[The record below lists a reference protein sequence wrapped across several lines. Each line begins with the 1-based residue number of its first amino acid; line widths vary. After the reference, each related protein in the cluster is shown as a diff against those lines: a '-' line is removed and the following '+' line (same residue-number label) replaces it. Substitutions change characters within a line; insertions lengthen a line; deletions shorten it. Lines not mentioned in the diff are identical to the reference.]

1 MLMTLIQ
8 KEIMHHILSVRF
20 VALLLMCVLLI
31 PLTLSINYRKYSQ
44 NLVDYQESVKRSQA
58 EAKENPPNAQDPNVE
73 VSKLFLKPTP
83 LSVFANG
90 LEEALPTYL
99 GMTRN
104 GVRQSSTGLAQA
116 SLSYAL
122 GNLDFLFI
130 VGTVFSLLALL
141 FTFDAVA
148 GEREAGTLRINL
160 SNSLPRDVFL
170 WSKLIGGY
178 LVFVVPF
185 LVSFLLGLL
194 LLVWQGFPLGEPN
207 IALPVLSL
215 TLISL
220 LYIAVFFAI
229 GVVISTYLDNAKTAL
244 IVAFTFWV
252 FAVLIAPRGAFVVAK
267 LISPTRTEQA
277 VYMAKTT
284 LRNNLSKGKDEKIWK
299 KMSEV
304 MGSGRGTMG
313 TTPGMG
319 AHLSINLSDPET
331 TKKMD
336 EIKRPI
342 NEEFRLEFQNQSDKI
357 DREYQREKDRQEQIG
372 ETLSRIAPTSSLIY
386 TSMNLTQTGKLKRK
400 LYFEA
405 GERYYNQLDAS
416 YFSEVSDDALGQL
429 LQWGNRLTSKANGNS
444 ESEAEKILPPP
455 TLTEPA
461 LSETLTHS
469 AIDVC
474 LLGFFALAFTTVAFL
489 KFFRSDI

>member
-20 VALLLMCVLLI
+20 VALLLMCLLLV
-31 PLTLSINYRKYSQ
+31 PLTLSINYRRYSQ
-44 NLVDYQESVKRSQA
+44 NLVDYQESIKREQT
-58 EAKENPPNAQDPNVE
+58 EAKENPPNASDPNTE

-90 LEEALPTYL
+90 LEDALPTYL

-104 GVRQSSTGLAQA
+104 GVRQGSAGVSQA
-116 SLSYAL
+116 SVAYVL

-178 LVFVVPF
+178 IVFVVPF

-194 LLVWQGFPLGEPN
+194 LITWQGFPLGELK
-207 IALPVLSL
+207 IALPVLGL

-252 FAVLIAPRGAFVVAK
+252 FAVLIAPRGAFVMAK
-267 LISPTRTEQA
+267 LVAPTRTEQA
-277 VYMAKTT
+277 VYMEKTA
-284 LRNNLSKGKDEKIWK
+284 LRNNLTKDRDEKIFK
-299 KMSEV
+299 KMTETFAGSE
-304 MGSGRGTMG
+304 GI
-313 TTPGMG
+313 
-319 AHLSINLSDPET
+319 SIRSDDERLDKL
-331 TKKMD
+331 KK
-336 EIKRPI
+336 PI
-342 NEEFRLEFQNQSDKI
+342 NEQFRQEFQDQTDKI
-357 DREYQREKDRQEQIG
+357 DRDYQREKARQERVG
-372 ETLSRIAPTSSLIY
+372 ETLSRIVPTSSLTYIAI
-386 TSMNLTQTGKLKRK
+386 NLTQTGKLKRDR
-400 LYFEA
+400 YFQT
-405 GERYYNQLDAS
+405 GERYYSQVDDS
-416 YFSEVSDDALGQL
+416 YFSEVSDDAMAQAM
-429 LQWGNRLTSKANGNS
+429 QILTRMNDSS
-444 ESEAEKILPPP
+444 ESETDEIPPPP
-455 TLTEPA
+455 TLTEPS
-461 LSETLTHS
+461 LSDTLRRS
-469 AIDVC
+469 AVDVF
-474 LLGFFALAFTTVAFL
+474 LLGFFAIAFTAIAFL

>member
-20 VALLLMCVLLI
+20 VALLLMCLLLV
-31 PLTLSINYRKYSQ
+31 PLTLSINYRRYSQ
-44 NLVDYQESVKRSQA
+44 NLVDYQESIKREQT
-58 EAKENPPNAQDPNVE
+58 EAKENPPNASDPNTE

-90 LEEALPTYL
+90 LEDALPTYL

-104 GVRQSSTGLAQA
+104 GVRQGSAGVSQA
-116 SLSYAL
+116 SVAYVL

-160 SNSLPRDVFL
+160 SNPLPRDVFL

-178 LVFVVPF
+178 IVFVVPF

-194 LLVWQGFPLGEPN
+194 LLVWQGFPLGELKV
-207 IALPVLSL
+207 ALPVLGL
-215 TLISL
+215 TVISL

-252 FAVLIAPRGAFVVAK
+252 LAVLIAPRGAFVVAK
-267 LISPTRTEQA
+267 LVAPTRTQQA
-277 VYMAKTT
+277 VYMEKTV
-284 LRNNLSKGKDEKIWK
+284 LRNNLTKDRDEKIMK
-299 KMSEV
+299 KMTETFAGSE
-304 MGSGRGTMG
+304 GIHIR
-313 TTPGMG
+313 
-319 AHLSINLSDPET
+319 SDDERI
-331 TKKMD
+331 D
-336 EIKRPI
+336 EIKKPI
-342 NEEFRLEFQNQSDKI
+342 NEQFRQEFQNQTDKI
-357 DREYQREKDRQEQIG
+357 DRDYQREKDRQEYVG
-372 ETLSRIAPTSSLIY
+372 ETLSRIAPTSSLTYIA
-386 TSMNLTQTGKLKRK
+386 MNLTQTGKLKRDG
-400 LYFEA
+400 YFQT
-405 GERYYNQLDAS
+405 GERYYSQLDDS
-416 YFSEVSDDALGQL
+416 YFSEVSDDVLGQVMQL
-429 LQWGNRLTSKANGNS
+429 MNRMNDSS
-444 ESEAEKILPPP
+444 ESETEKIPPPP
-455 TLTEPA
+455 TLTEPS
-461 LSETLTHS
+461 LSDTLRRS
-469 AIDVC
+469 AVDVL

>member
-20 VALLLMCVLLI
+20 VALLLMCLLLV
-31 PLTLSINYRKYSQ
+31 PLTLSINYRRYSQ
-44 NLVDYQESVKRSQA
+44 NLVDYQESIKREQA
-58 EAKENPPNAQDPNVE
+58 EAKENPPNAQDPNAE

-90 LEEALPTYL
+90 LEDALPTYL

-104 GVRQSSTGLAQA
+104 GVRQSSTGLVQA
-116 SLSYAL
+116 SVAYAL

-178 LVFVVPF
+178 IVFVVPF

-194 LLVWQGFPLGEPN
+194 LLVWQGFPLGELTV
-207 IALPVLSL
+207 ALPVLGL

-252 FAVLIAPRGAFVVAK
+252 LAVLIAPRGAFVVAK
-267 LISPTRTEQA
+267 LVAPTRTEQA
-277 VYMAKTT
+277 VYMEKTV
-284 LRNNLSKGKDEKIWK
+284 LRNNLTKDRDEKIKK
-299 KMSEV
+299 KMNETFAGGD
-304 MGSGRGTMG
+304 GSFIRADDERMNK
-313 TTPGMG
+313 
-319 AHLSINLSDPET
+319 L
-331 TKKMD
+331 KK
-336 EIKRPI
+336 PI
-342 NEEFRLEFQNQSDKI
+342 NEQFRQEFQNQTDKI
-357 DREYQREKDRQEQIG
+357 DRDYRREKARQEYVG
-372 ETLSRIAPTSSLIY
+372 ETLSRIAPTASLTYIA
-386 TSMNLTQTGKLKRK
+386 MNLTQTGKLKRDG
-400 LYFEA
+400 YFQT
-405 GERYYNQLDAS
+405 GERYYGQLDDS
-416 YFSEVSDDALGQL
+416 YFSEVSDDVLGQMTQL
-429 LQWGNRLTSKANGNS
+429 MNRMNDSS
-444 ESEAEKILPPP
+444 ESETDKIPPP
-455 TLTEPA
+455 PPLTEPS
-461 LSETLTHS
+461 LSDTLRRS
-469 AIDVC
+469 AVDISLLC
-474 LLGFFALAFTTVAFL
+474 LFALAFTTIAFL

>member
-20 VALLLMCVLLI
+20 VALLLMCALLI
-31 PLTLSINYRKYSQ
+31 PLTLSINYRRYSQ
-44 NLVDYQESVKRSQA
+44 NLTDYQESVKRTRA
-58 EAKENPPNAQDPNVE
+58 EAKENPSNAQDPNVE

-90 LEEALPTYL
+90 IEEALPTYL

-104 GVRQSSTGLAQA
+104 GVRQGSAGVSQA
-116 SLSYAL
+116 SVAYAL

-160 SNSLPRDVFL
+160 SNPLPRDVFL

-178 LVFVVPF
+178 IVFVVPF

-194 LLVWQGFPLGEPN
+194 LIVWQGFPLGELN
-207 IALPVLSL
+207 VALPVLGL
-215 TLISL
+215 TLVSL

-229 GVVISTYLDNAKTAL
+229 GVFISTYLDNSKTAL

-267 LISPTRTEQA
+267 LVAPTRTQQA
-277 VYMAKTT
+277 VYMEKSA
-284 LRNNLSKGKDEKIWK
+284 LHNNLMKDKQDKINK
-299 KMSEV
+299 KMALAFE
-304 MGSGRGTMG
+304 SGGTVNIS
-313 TTPGMG
+313 
-319 AHLSINLSDPET
+319 LNDPET
-331 TKKMD
+331 QNRLDKL
-336 EIKRPI
+336 RGPI
-342 NEEFRLEFQNQSDKI
+342 EEEFRLAFQNRADKI
-357 DREYQREKDRQEQIG
+357 DRDYQREQDRQEQVG
-372 ETLSRIAPTSSLIY
+372 ESLSRIAPTSSLTY
-386 TSMNLTQTGKLKRK
+386 FAMNLTQTGKFKRDT
-400 LYFEA
+400 YFQT
-405 GERYYNQLDAS
+405 GKRYYDQLDES
-416 YFSEVSDDALGQL
+416 YFSTISDDALAQM
-429 LQWGNRLTSKANGNS
+429 LQVMNRMNDSA
-444 ESEAEKILPPP
+444 ESETEKILPPP
-455 TLTEPA
+455 TLTEPS
-461 LSETLTHS
+461 LLDTVRRS
-469 AIDVC
+469 AVDVF
-474 LLGFFALAFTTVAFL
+474 LLGFFALVFTAVAFL

>member
-20 VALLLMCVLLI
+20 VALLLMCLLLV
-31 PLTLSINYRKYSQ
+31 PLTLSINYRRYSQ
-44 NLVDYQESVKRSQA
+44 NLVDYQESIKREQT
-58 EAKENPPNAQDPNVE
+58 EAKENPPNAQDPNTE

-90 LEEALPTYL
+90 LEDALPTYL

-104 GVRQSSTGLAQA
+104 GVQQGAAGVSQA
-116 SLSYAL
+116 SVAYVL

-178 LVFVVPF
+178 IVFVVPF

-194 LLVWQGFPLGEPN
+194 LITWQGFPLGEFK
-207 IALPVLSL
+207 IALPVFCL

-229 GVVISTYLDNAKTAL
+229 GVFISTYLDNAKTAL

-252 FAVLIAPRGAFVVAK
+252 FAVLIVPRGAFVVAK
-267 LISPTRTEQA
+267 LVAPTRTQQA
-277 VYMAKTT
+277 VYMEKTI
-284 LRNNLSKGKDEKIWK
+284 LRNNLSKDKDEKIKEKMVEAFAGSEGSSGGVVIRSDDAAFQERMAKLK
-299 KMSEV
+299 K
-304 MGSGRGTMG
+304 
-313 TTPGMG
+313 
-319 AHLSINLSDPET
+319 
-331 TKKMD
+331 
-336 EIKRPI
+336 PI
-342 NEEFRLEFQNQSDKI
+342 EEEFRLAFQDQTDKI
-357 DREYQREKDRQEQIG
+357 DRAYQREKEWQEQVG
-372 ETLSRIAPTSSLIY
+372 ETLSRIAPTSSLSYIAI
-386 TSMNLTQTGKLKRK
+386 NLTQTGKLKRDR
-400 LYFEA
+400 YFQT
-405 GERYYNQLDAS
+405 GERYFSQLNDA
-416 YFSEVSDDALGQL
+416 YFSEISDDALAQIM
-429 LQWGNRLTSKANGNS
+429 QIAARMNESS
-444 ESEAEKILPPP
+444 ESETDEIPPPP
-455 TLTEPA
+455 TLTEPS
-461 LSETLTHS
+461 LSDTLRRS
-469 AIDVC
+469 AVDVF
-474 LLGFFALAFTTVAFL
+474 LLGFFAVAFTAIAFL

>member
-20 VALLLMCVLLI
+20 VALLLMCLLLV
-31 PLTLSINYRKYSQ
+31 PLTLSINYRRYSQ
-44 NLVDYQESVKRSQA
+44 NLVDYQESIKRERV
-58 EAKENPPNAQDPNVE
+58 EAKENPPNAADPNTE
-73 VSKLFLKPTP
+73 VSKFFLKPTP

-104 GVRQSSTGLAQA
+104 GVRQGSAGVSQA
-116 SLSYAL
+116 SVAYVL

-160 SNSLPRDVFL
+160 SNPLPRDVFL

-178 LVFVVPF
+178 IVFVVPF

-194 LLVWQGFPLGEPN
+194 LITWQGFPLGELK
-207 IALPVLSL
+207 IALPVFCL

-220 LYIAVFFAI
+220 LYIAVFFTI

-267 LISPTRTEQA
+267 LVSPTRTQQA
-277 VYMAKTT
+277 VYMEKTA
-284 LRNNLSKGKDEKIWK
+284 LRNNLMKDRDEKIWK
-299 KMSEV
+299 KMAEAFAGSE
-304 MGSGRGTMG
+304 GSNAVHIDTGDERIDK
-313 TTPGMG
+313 
-319 AHLSINLSDPET
+319 L
-331 TKKMD
+331 KK
-336 EIKRPI
+336 PI
-342 NEEFRLEFQNQSDKI
+342 NEEFRLAFQNQVGKI
-357 DREYQREKDRQEQIG
+357 DRDYQREKERQEQVG
-372 ETLSRIAPTSSLIY
+372 ETLSRIAPISSLTYVAI
-386 TSMNLTQTGKLKRK
+386 NLTQTGKLKRDG
-400 LYFEA
+400 YFQT
-405 GERYYNQLDAS
+405 GERYYSQVDDT
-416 YFSEVSDDALGQL
+416 YFSEVSDDAMGQIM
-429 LQWGNRLTSKANGNS
+429 QIAARLNDSS
-444 ESEAEKILPPP
+444 ESETDKIPPPP
-455 TLTEPA
+455 TLTEPT
-461 LSETLTHS
+461 LSDTLRRS
-469 AIDVC
+469 AVDVF
-474 LLGFFALAFTTVAFL
+474 LLGFFAIAFTAIAFL

>member
-1 MLMTLIQ
+1 MLMTMIQ
-8 KEIMHHILSVRF
+8 KEIMHHVLSVRF

-31 PLTLSINYRKYSQ
+31 PLTLSINYRKYNQ
-44 NLVDYQESVKRSQA
+44 NLVDYQESVKRTQT
-58 EAKENPPNAQDPNVE
+58 EAKENPPSAQDPNVE

-104 GVRQSSTGLAQA
+104 GVRQGSAGVSQA
-116 SLSYAL
+116 SVAYAL

-141 FTFDAVA
+141 FTCDAVA

-160 SNSLPRDVFL
+160 SNPLPRDVFL

-178 LVFVVPF
+178 IVFVVPF

-194 LLVWQGFPLGEPN
+194 LLVGQGFPLGEPKV
-207 IALPVLSL
+207 ALSVLGL

-220 LYIAVFFAI
+220 LYIGVFFAI

-267 LISPTRTEQA
+267 LVAPTRTQQA
-277 VYMAKTT
+277 VYMEKSA
-284 LRNNLSKGKDEKIWK
+284 LHNNLSKDKEEKFWEK
-299 KMSEV
+299 LHETLGDS
-304 MGSGRGTMG
+304 GSLG
-313 TTPGMG
+313 
-319 AHLSINLSDPET
+319 INLSDSGTQE
-331 TKKMD
+331 KMD
-336 EIKRPI
+336 KLRGPI
-342 NEEFRLEFQNQSDKI
+342 EEEFRLEYQNQAGKI
-357 DREYQREKDRQEQIG
+357 DRDYQREKDRQEQVG
-372 ETLSRIAPTSSLIY
+372 EMLSRIAPTASLTY
-386 TSMNLTQTGKLKRK
+386 FAMNLTQTGKLKRDT
-400 LYFEA
+400 YFQT
-405 GERYYNQLDAS
+405 GERYYDQLDDS
-416 YFSEVSDDALGQL
+416 YFSEISDDALAQV
-429 LQWGNRLTSKANGNS
+429 LQIMNRMNNDS
-444 ESEAEKILPPP
+444 ESETDKILPPP
-455 TLTEPA
+455 TVTEPT
-461 LSETLTHS
+461 LSDTLRRS
-469 AIDVC
+469 AVDVF
-474 LLGFFALAFTTVAFL
+474 LLGFFAVVFTTVAFL

>member
-8 KEIMHHILSVRF
+8 KEMMHHILSVRF
-20 VALLLMCVLLI
+20 VALLLMCLLLV
-31 PLTLSINYRKYSQ
+31 PLTLSINYRRYSQ
-44 NLVDYQESVKRSQA
+44 NLTDYQESLKRERT
-58 EAKENPPNAQDPNVE
+58 EAKENPPNTPDPNTE
-73 VSKLFLKPTP
+73 VSKFFLKPTP

-104 GVRQSSTGLAQA
+104 GVRQGSAGVSQA
-116 SLSYAL
+116 SVAYVL

-178 LVFVVPF
+178 IVFVVPF

-194 LLVWQGFPLGEPN
+194 LLVWQGFPLGELKV
-207 IALPVLSL
+207 ALPVLGL

-229 GVVISTYLDNAKTAL
+229 GVVISTCLDNAKTAL

-252 FAVLIAPRGAFVVAK
+252 FTVLIAPRGAFVVAK
-267 LISPTRTEQA
+267 LVAPTRTQQA
-277 VYMAKTT
+277 VYMEKAAVH
-284 LRNNLSKGKDEKIWK
+284 NNLSKDKDEKIRE
-299 KMSEV
+299 KMTEAFAAREGV
-304 MGSGRGTMG
+304 FIR
-313 TTPGMG
+313 
-319 AHLSINLSDPET
+319 SDDAAFQE
-331 TKKMD
+331 KMD
-336 EIKRPI
+336 KLRKPI
-342 NEEFRLEFQNQSDKI
+342 NEQFRLEFRDQVDKI
-357 DREYQREKDRQEQIG
+357 DRDYRREKDRQEQVG
-372 ETLSRIAPTSSLIY
+372 EMLSRIAPTSSLIY
-386 TSMNLTQTGKLKRK
+386 SAINLTQTGKLKRDT
-400 LYFEA
+400 YFQT
-405 GERYYNQLDAS
+405 GERYYDQLDDA
-416 YFSEVSDDALGQL
+416 YFSGISDDAMALVMQL
-429 LQWGNRLTSKANGNS
+429 AARMNAS
-444 ESEAEKILPPP
+444 ESETDEILPPP
-455 TLTEPA
+455 TLTEPS
-461 LSETLTHS
+461 LSDTLRRSTM
-469 AIDVC
+469 DVF
-474 LLGFFALAFTTVAFL
+474 LLGFFALAFTAVAFL

>member
-20 VALLLMCVLLI
+20 VALLLMCLLLV
-31 PLTLSINYRKYSQ
+31 PLTLSINYRRYSQ
-44 NLVDYQESVKRSQA
+44 NLVDYQESVKREQT
-58 EAKENPPNAQDPNVE
+58 EAKENPPNAQDPNAE
-73 VSKLFLKPTP
+73 VSKFFLKPTP

-90 LEEALPTYL
+90 LEDALPTYL

-104 GVRQSSTGLAQA
+104 GVQQGSAGVSQA
-116 SLSYAL
+116 SVAYVL

-178 LVFVVPF
+178 IVFVVPF

-194 LLVWQGFPLGEPN
+194 LITWQGFPLGEFK
-207 IALPVLSL
+207 IALPVFCL

-229 GVVISTYLDNAKTAL
+229 GVFISTYLDNAKTAL

-252 FAVLIAPRGAFVVAK
+252 FAVLIVPRGAFVVAK
-267 LISPTRTEQA
+267 LVAPTRTQQA
-277 VYMAKTT
+277 VYMEKTI
-284 LRNNLSKGKDEKIWK
+284 LRNNLSKDKDEKIGEKMVEALGGSEGMVIRSDDTALQERMDKLK
-299 KMSEV
+299 K
-304 MGSGRGTMG
+304 
-313 TTPGMG
+313 
-319 AHLSINLSDPET
+319 
-331 TKKMD
+331 
-336 EIKRPI
+336 PI
-342 NEEFRLEFQNQSDKI
+342 EEEFRLAFQDQTDKI
-357 DREYQREKDRQEQIG
+357 DRAYQREKEWQEQVG
-372 ETLSRIAPTSSLIY
+372 ETLSRIAPTSSLSYIAI
-386 TSMNLTQTGKLKRK
+386 NLTQTGKLKRDR
-400 LYFEA
+400 YFQT
-405 GERYYNQLDAS
+405 GERYFSQLNDA
-416 YFSEVSDDALGQL
+416 YFSEISDDALAQIM
-429 LQWGNRLTSKANGNS
+429 QIAARLNDSS
-444 ESEAEKILPPP
+444 ESETDDIPPPP
-455 TLTEPA
+455 TLTEPT
-461 LSETLTHS
+461 LSDTLRRS
-469 AIDVC
+469 AVDVS
-474 LLGFFALAFTTVAFL
+474 LLGFFAIAFTTIAFL

>member
-31 PLTLSINYRKYSQ
+31 PLTLAINYRRYNQ
-44 NLVDYQESVKRSQA
+44 NLVDYQESVNRAQA
-58 EAKENPPNAQDPNVE
+58 EAKENPPTGQDPNTE
-73 VSKLFLKPTP
+73 VSKLFLKPTS
-83 LSVFANG
+83 LSVFVNG

-104 GVRQSSTGLAQA
+104 GVRQSSTGLVQA
-116 SLSYAL
+116 SVAYAL

-178 LVFVVPF
+178 IVFVIPF
-185 LVSFLLGLL
+185 LVSFLFGLL
-194 LLVWQGFPLGEPN
+194 LIVWQGFPLGELEV
-207 IALPVLSL
+207 ALPVLSL

-229 GVVISTYLDNAKTAL
+229 GVFISTYLDNAKTAL

-252 FAVLIAPRGAFVVAK
+252 LAVLVAPRGAFVVAK
-267 LISPTRTEQA
+267 LVAPTRTQQA
-277 VYMAKTT
+277 VYMEKNA
-284 LRNNLSKGKDEKIWK
+284 LRNNLNKDKEEKVWEK
-299 KMSEV
+299 VSETIAKPTEN
-304 MGSGRGTMG
+304 GEGIQFSLD
-313 TTPGMG
+313 
-319 AHLSINLSDPET
+319 LSNSAT
-331 TKKMD
+331 QKRMD
-336 EIKRPI
+336 EIKGPI
-342 NEEFRLEFQNQSDKI
+342 EEEFRLAFQNQTGKI
-357 DREYQREKDRQEQIG
+357 DRDYQREKDRQEQIG
-372 ETLSRIAPTSSLIY
+372 EMLSRIAPTSSLTY
-386 TSMNLTQTGKLKRK
+386 SAMNLTQTGKLKREV
-400 LYFEA
+400 YFQT
-405 GERYYNQLDAS
+405 GERYYNQLDAE
-416 YFSEVSDDALGQL
+416 YFSGISDDVLSQIMQLGARMGDQMD
-429 LQWGNRLTSKANGNS
+429 GDS
-444 ESEAEKILPPP
+444 ESETEQIPPPP
-455 TLTEPA
+455 TLTEPS
-461 LSETLTHS
+461 LSETLRQS
-469 AIDVC
+469 MVDVC
-474 LLGFFALAFTTVAFL
+474 LLGFFAVAFTTLAFL

>member
-20 VALLLMCVLLI
+20 IALLLMCALLI
-31 PLTLSINYRKYSQ
+31 PLTLSINYRRYSQ
-44 NLVDYQESVKRSQA
+44 NLTDYQESVKRVRT

-73 VSKLFLKPTP
+73 VSKFFLKPTP

-104 GVRQSSTGLAQA
+104 GVRQGSAGIAQA
-116 SLSYAL
+116 SVAYAL

-194 LLVWQGFPLGEPN
+194 LIVWQGFPLGELKV
-207 IALPVLSL
+207 ALPVLGL
-215 TLISL
+215 TVISL

-252 FAVLIAPRGAFVVAK
+252 FAVLIVPRGAFVVAK
-267 LISPTRTEQA
+267 LVAPTRTQQA
-277 VYMAKTT
+277 VYMEKNA
-284 LRNNLSKGKDEKIWK
+284 LHNNLTKDKQDKMNK
-299 KMSEV
+299 KMALAFE
-304 MGSGRGTMG
+304 SGGT
-313 TTPGMG
+313 
-319 AHLSINLSDPET
+319 AHISLNDPET
-331 TKKMD
+331 Q
-336 EIKRPI
+336 KRLDKLRGPI
-342 NEEFRLEFQNQSDKI
+342 EEQFRLEFQNQAGKI
-357 DREYQREKDRQEQIG
+357 DRDYQRERDRQEQVG
-372 ETLSRIAPTSSLIY
+372 ETLSRIAPTSSLTY
-386 TSMNLTQTGKLKRK
+386 FAMNLTQTGKLKRDT
-400 LYFEA
+400 YFQT
-405 GERYYNQLDAS
+405 GERYYDQLDDS
-416 YFSEVSDDALGQL
+416 YFSGISDDALAQM
-429 LQWGNRLTSKANGNS
+429 LQVMNRMNDDSS
-444 ESEAEKILPPP
+444 ESETEKIPPPP

-461 LSETLTHS
+461 LSDTLRRS
-469 AIDVC
+469 AVDVL
-474 LLGFFALAFTTVAFL
+474 LLGFFVLAFTAVAFL

>member
-20 VALLLMCVLLI
+20 VALLLMCALLI
-31 PLTLSINYRKYSQ
+31 PLTLSINYRRYSQ
-44 NLVDYQESVKRSQA
+44 NLTDYQESVKRARTES
-58 EAKENPPNAQDPNVE
+58 EENPPNAQDPNVE

-104 GVRQSSTGLAQA
+104 GVRQGSAGIAQA
-116 SLSYAL
+116 SVAYAL

-194 LLVWQGFPLGEPN
+194 LIVWQGFPLGELKV
-207 IALPVLSL
+207 ALPVLGL
-215 TLISL
+215 TVISL

-252 FAVLIAPRGAFVVAK
+252 FAVLIVPRGAFVVAK
-267 LISPTRTEQA
+267 LVAPTRTQQA
-277 VYMAKTT
+277 VYMEKNA
-284 LRNNLSKGKDEKIWK
+284 LHNNLTKDKQDKMNK
-299 KMSEV
+299 KMALAFE
-304 MGSGRGTMG
+304 SGGT
-313 TTPGMG
+313 
-319 AHLSINLSDPET
+319 AHISLNDPET
-331 TKKMD
+331 Q
-336 EIKRPI
+336 KRLDKLRGPI
-342 NEEFRLEFQNQSDKI
+342 EEQFRLEFQNQAGKI
-357 DREYQREKDRQEQIG
+357 DRDYQRERDRQEQVG
-372 ETLSRIAPTSSLIY
+372 ETLSRIAPTSSLTY
-386 TSMNLTQTGKLKRK
+386 FAMNLTQTGTLKRDT
-400 LYFEA
+400 YFQT
-405 GERYYNQLDAS
+405 GERYYDQLDDS
-416 YFSEVSDDALGQL
+416 YFSGISDDALAQM
-429 LQWGNRLTSKANGNS
+429 LQVMNRMNDDSS
-444 ESEAEKILPPP
+444 ESETEKIPPPP

-461 LSETLTHS
+461 LSDTLRRS
-469 AIDVC
+469 AVDVL
-474 LLGFFALAFTTVAFL
+474 LLGFFALAFTAAAFL